1 VAEIRFDF
9 QREKAIESILY
20 IAKRAADPTFHSIN
34 KLLYFADKTSLE
46 RYGRFICGDD
56 YYAMRWG
63 PVPTNTYDLMKN
75 ATQGGAFPFRVE
87 GNTIIPS
94 RDAEIDLLSESDIEC
109 LDASLRLYGDAPF
122 WKRQE
127 VSHDEAYKEAWD
139 RRGES
144 GSVRMPI
151 ENIVRL
157 LEDADE
163 LIDYLAQEIDPERI
177 KGI

>member
-1 VAEIRFDF
+1 VAEIIFDF

-63 PVPTNTYDLMKN
+63 PVPSNTYNLMKE
-75 ATQGGAFPFRVE
+75 AADDKDFPFNVE

-94 RDAEIDLLSESDIEC
+94 RDAETDLLSESDIEC
-109 LDASLRLYGDAPF
+109 LNASLRLYGDAPF
-122 WKRQE
+122 WRRQE
-127 VSHDEAYKEAWD
+127 VSHDEAYKEAWG

-144 GSVRMPI
+144 GSVRIPI
-151 ENIVRL
+151 ENIVKL

-163 LIDYLAQEIDPERI
+163 LIDYLSN
-177 KGI
+177 KGSD